1 MKLSVQVVVES
12 DTGQRL
18 VEEVASL
25 VRNTLS
31 AATLGLSLAEA
42 KTILQHL
49 QASVVNQQISKH
61 LQEQRH
67 CPNCGAVRSLKGHH
81 TLVCRT
87 VFGKLKLSSPRLRR
101 CQCEEAD
108 TRSFSPLAAL
118 LPERTS
124 PELAYLESKWASLMS
139 YGLTVDLLAEV
150 LPLGGQ
156 INTRSVRRQLQ
167 HVAERTE
174 HDLGSEEHVYIEGCP
189 RDWGQLPR
197 PGAPITVGINGGYV
211 RGRQGKSHS
220 DGHFEVIAGKSM
232 TEGGSKCFAY
242 VSRYDK
248 KPKRRLFEV
257 LKSQG
262 MQMNQQVTFL
272 SDGADNVRSLQCYL
286 NPQAEHLL
294 DWFHVTM
301 RLTVMTQIAKG
312 LKPPENGD
320 GANEVIKK
328 LESVKWYLWHGNVF
342 RALEKIEF
350 LQMDIEGLG
359 ETEAQSKLL
368 KALYEFE
375 HYIDANKTFIPNY
388 GDRYRKG
395 ERIATGF
402 VESTVNQVISKRFVK
417 KQQMRWTERGAHLLL
432 QVRTKTLNEDLR
444 STFEEWYPGIKEAA

>member
-1 MKLSVQVVVES
+1 MQVKIQVIVES
-12 DTGQRL
+12 ETGQQL
-18 VEEVASL
+18 VEEVAL
-25 VRNTLS
+25 LGRKTLS
-31 AATLGLSLAEA
+31 AETLGLSLAEA
-42 KTILQHL
+42 KEILQHL
-49 QASVVNQQISKH
+49 QAFVVKPQISNH

-67 CPNCGAVRSLKGHH
+67 CPNCSAVRSLKGHH

-87 VFGKLKLSSPRLRR
+87 VFGKLKFPSPRLRR
-101 CQCEEAD
+101 CGCEQAD
-108 TRSFSPLAAL
+108 TRSFSPLALL
-118 LPERTS
+118 LPDRIS
-124 PELAYLESKWASLMS
+124 PELSYLESKWASLMS

-167 HVAERTE
+167 RVAERTE
-174 HDLGSEEHVYIEGCP
+174 RDLGSEEHVYIDGCP

-197 PGAPITVGINGGYV
+197 PGAPITVGIDGGYV
-211 RGRQGKSHS
+211 RGRQGKSRS
-220 DGHFEVIAGKSM
+220 EGHFEVIAGKSM
-232 TEGGSKCFAY
+232 ADDASKCFAF

-286 NPQAEHLL
+286 NPQAEHIL

-301 RLTVMTQIAKG
+301 RLTVMRQTAKG
-312 LKPPENGD
+312 LPLPEDGNGTED
-320 GANEVIKK
+320 AIKK
-328 LESVKWYLWHGNVF
+328 LESIKWYLWHGNVF

-350 LQMDIEGLG
+350 LQMDIEDLD
-359 ETEAQSKLL
+359 ETETQSKLL

-388 GDRYRKG
+388 GDRYRNG

-432 QVRTKTLNEDLR
+432 QVRTKTLNKELR
-444 STFEEWYPGIKEAA
+444 STFEEWYPGMKEAA